1 MPNVVSKKVVAL
13 VLIVLF
19 IIVAIITGLLI
30 ENSLS
35 IQTDRQRFI
44 DLKATAT
51 EESAR
56 LSSQITPRLDWADT
70 SFCSFLSVATSSNGY
85 WTCTVDYKG
94 TASVSGDAA
103 TTFKKDVLRIFQSSN
118 DLFSFRGLDAYTK
131 SQLRVTSTDVV
142 ATDKNTGLAC
152 KLGTPNSLINPSTT
166 TAVEL
171 TCIGSALKSWYPS
184 NDAKSQ
190 NSPGSDAWKQ

>member
-1 MPNVVSKKVVAL
+1 MSKVIPKKVVVL
-13 VLIVLF
+13 VLITIF
-19 IIVAIITGLLI
+19 IIAATIMGILI

-35 IQTDRQRFI
+35 IQSDRQRFI
-44 DLKATAT
+44 DLKVTAT

-56 LSSQITPRLDWADT
+56 LSTQITPKLDWADT
-70 SFCSFLSVATSSNGY
+70 SFCSFLSVATSSDGY

-152 KLGTPNSLINPSTT
+152 KLGILSSLINPSTT
-166 TAVEL
+166 TDVDL

-190 NSPGSDAWKQ
+190 NSPGSDAWK